1 MDRGNEENA
10 PFFITLIMND
20 YLLHNCMLDSG
31 ASSSVMTK
39 RVMEQFNLRISR
51 PYHNICAMDNKL
63 VEVHGLIK
71 DLQVH
76 LAVFPD
82 IQIILDIVVIDVPD
96 AWGKLLSR
104 KWAIDLGGSIQKNF
118 SYATIPSLYG
128 SMVRLNREIERKYHV
143 GDPNNPS
150 NELKYKSEE
159 IGNYVVFSNFLG
171 PLEEKVKEEKLCEI
185 WHMHFDGSY
194 SRSGKGVG
202 IVIKSPSAQ
211 EFTFAYRL
219 KFDAT
224 NNVAEYE
231 ALLLG
236 LEICKDMGVKLLS
249 IKGDSDLVVSQVKNK
264 FACWSVR
271 LRRYRKG

>member
-128 SMVRLNREIERKYHV
+128 SMVRLNREIERRYHV
-143 GDPNNPS
+143 EDQKNPN
-150 NELKYKSEE
+150 NELKYK
-159 IGNYVVFSNFLG
+159 
-171 PLEEKVKEEKLCEI
+171 LEEQVKEEKISEI
-185 WHMHFDGSY
+185 WHMHFDGAY
-194 SRSGKGVG
+194 SRSGKDPERVEA
-202 IVIKSPSAQ
+202 IENIPLSP
-211 EFTFAYRL
+211 TKKVL
-219 KFDAT
+219 
-224 NNVAEYE
+224 
-231 ALLLG
+231 
-236 LEICKDMGVKLLS
+236 
-249 IKGDSDLVVSQVKNK
+249 
-264 FACWSVR
+264 
-271 LRRYRKG
+271 